1 MYDILIVDDSRAM
14 RNFLRRSL
22 AMTDLDIGTVHEANN
37 GQEALTLL
45 GEHPVSLIFS
55 DINMPVM
62 DGAAFITELSR
73 RELTRKIP
81 VVVVSSDSSLERLHQ
96 VLGLGARSYLP
107 KPFSPEM
114 LEREV
119 SRLLDPECDEALEG
133 VAG

>member
-1 MYDILIVDDSRAM
+1 MYDILIVDDSRSM

-22 AMTDLDIGTVHEANN
+22 AMTELEIGEIYEAAN
-37 GQEALTLL
+37 GAEALTLL
-45 GEHPVSLIFS
+45 LDHSVNLIFS

-62 DGAAFITELSR
+62 DGATFVAELAK
-73 RELTRKIP
+73 REGTRGIP

-96 VLGLGARSYLP
+96 ILGLGAKSYLP

-119 SRLLDPECDEALEG
+119 SRLLDPECDEELEG
-133 VAG
+133 VAR